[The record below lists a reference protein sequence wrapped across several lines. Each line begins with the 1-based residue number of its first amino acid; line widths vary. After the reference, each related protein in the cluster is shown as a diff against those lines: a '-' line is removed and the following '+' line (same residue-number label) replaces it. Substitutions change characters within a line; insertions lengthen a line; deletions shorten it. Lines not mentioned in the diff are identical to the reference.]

1 MLLVKGSAVR
11 QITKKRINWYGSVT
25 VHPAIA
31 GVRIFPR
38 VESLTHRVLENN
50 VLQVQATI
58 KLFAVAPPATDL
70 PGQNGQGLHCFSSLV
85 DTTTFIRLR
94 PLAHSRDILSIRHEV
109 GIEKTTMRPGR
120 ISVIGRLDI
129 EVEYLS
135 PVSLNGRVTAFAT
148 GQPVAG
154 AKVQVLDM
162 EQEEVLY
169 ETTTAADGSY
179 AFEGI
184 DAGTYRVRVQ
194 ASHYEPREEIAVLM
208 LQDTVNFVLHRRVDQ
223 KDVVAN

>member
-1 MLLVKGSAVR
+1 MAKGSAVR
-11 QITKKRINWYGSVT
+11 QVATKRINWYGSVT
-25 VHPAIA
+25 VTPTTT

-38 VESLTHRVLENN
+38 VESLNHRLMENN

-58 KLFAVAPPATDL
+58 KLFAVAPPAGDL
-70 PGQNGQGLHCFSSLV
+70 PGENGQCPRCFSSLV

-94 PLAHSRDILSIRHEV
+94 PVAHPRDILSIRHKV

-148 GQPVAG
+148 GQPVGG

-162 EQEEVLY
+162 EQDEVLY
-169 ETTTAADGSY
+169 ETTTAADGTY

-194 ASHYEPREEIAVLM
+194 APNYEPREEIAVLM
-208 LQDTVNFVLHRRVDQ
+208 LQDTVNFVLHPLIEG
-223 KDVVAN
+223 KDVAAN